1 MNAKDIKKKKIKKI
15 PKLKG
20 LSICTSG
27 FEEEE
32 NIKIKERIKEEEGNY
47 EENLKKG
54 TSILISNKINT
65 YKTLMAKRNKII
77 IVNKEW
83 ILDNKSNL
91 DLTDKKYYLPCF
103 YNVTFFLFGFSDDI
117 FLNMKKIIEEKGGTI
132 ISSFKDSEVIIFK
145 NGLNFTN
152 KELKEVNKYNEKIV
166 SEKWFDDCIFK
177 NTFLDFSKYKYQS
190 DEILNKFDELKKI
203 IENFEEVQNI
213 FSGKIFH
220 IREFGNNK
228 IKKCLF
234 QLISYCNGIIFDKI
248 IPLTN
253 IIIVPFSLENIQEIE
268 TFNNKLKPI
277 FTTPNFII
285 DSISNRKI
293 QDPKKYK
300 PFKSFIDDNLNNKI
314 IYNTKK
320 NYIISDLFKG
330 ETFSIV
336 SQTYSEK
343 EYNLIKEKI
352 IENHGEII
360 DLIYDELKILR
371 AKVIILNDGYLKEWN
386 DFIEANNDNKHLI
399 VSHRYIDECIERK
412 KKVDFDD
419 YLNLFPFNFKI
430 PLNSFKNFEFFL
442 PSSYFTWNE
451 LRGNERLIETLG
463 GKCDLSKN
471 TNFIMINCDKMK
483 KKEFEELKKK
493 SNKNIKVIK
502 DEWLTKTVIDGG
514 KIPEIEDFLVKNF
527 E

>member
-1 MNAKDIKKKKIKKI
+1 MNGKDIKKKKIKKI

-20 LSICTSG
+20 LTICTSG

-32 NIKIKERIKEEEGNY
+32 NNKIKERIKEEEGNY

-65 YKTLMAKRNKII
+65 YKTLIAKRNKII

-83 ILDNKSNL
+83 ILDKKSNL
-91 DLTDKKYYLPCF
+91 DLTDKNYYLSCF
-103 YNVTFFLFGFSDDI
+103 YNITFFLFGFSEDI
-117 FLNMKKIIEEKGGTI
+117 FLKMKKIIEEKGGKI

-166 SEKWFDDCIFK
+166 SEKWFDDCILK

-190 DEILNKFDELKKI
+190 DEILYKFNELKNI
-203 IENFEEVQNI
+203 IENFDEVQKI

-253 IIIVPFSLENIQEIE
+253 IIIVPFSLEKIQEIDS
-268 TFNNKLKPI
+268 FNNKLKPI

-285 DSISNRKI
+285 DSIYYKKI
-293 QDPKKYK
+293 QDPNKYK
-300 PFKSFIDDNLNNKI
+300 PFKSFIEDNLNNKNI
-314 IYNTKK
+314 HNAKQ

-336 SQTYSEK
+336 SETYSEK

-360 DLIYDELKILR
+360 DLIYDEFKILR
-371 AKVIILNDGYLKEWN
+371 AKFIILNDGYLKEWN

-399 VSHRYIDECIERK
+399 VSHRYIDECKKKK

-430 PLNSFKNFEFFL
+430 PLNFFKNLEIFL
-442 PSSYFTWNE
+442 PSNFFTWNE

-471 TNFIMINCDKMK
+471 TNFIMINTDKMK
-483 KKEFEELKKK
+483 KKKFEELKKI

-502 DEWLTKTVIDGG
+502 DEWLTQTVIDGG
-514 KIPEIEDFLVKNF
+514 KIPEIEDYLVKNF

>member
-1 MNAKDIKKKKIKKI
+1 
-15 PKLKG
+15 
-20 LSICTSG
+20 
-27 FEEEE
+27 
-32 NIKIKERIKEEEGNY
+32 
-47 EENLKKG
+47 
-54 TSILISNKINT
+54 
-65 YKTLMAKRNKII
+65 
-77 IVNKEW
+77 
-83 ILDNKSNL
+83 
-91 DLTDKKYYLPCF
+91 
-103 YNVTFFLFGFSDDI
+103 
-117 FLNMKKIIEEKGGTI
+117 MKK
-132 ISSFKDSEVIIFK
+132 F
-145 NGLNFTN
+145 
-152 KELKEVNKYNEKIV
+152 
-166 SEKWFDDCIFK
+166 
-177 NTFLDFSKYKYQS
+177 KYQS

-514 KIPEIEDFLVKNF
+514 KIPEIEDFLVKIF